1 MKFTI
6 LYIETQNIMMEA
18 IDIGLKA
25 MQQQNQNVQDKSKD
39 KDNNI

>member
-1 MKFTI
+1 MK
-6 LYIETQNIMMEA
+6 A

-39 KDNNI
+39 KDNNV